1 MLSVLR
7 RSQLYVPGNN
17 EKMIMKASSLD
28 CDSVILDLED
38 AVPSA
43 QKERARSLVRK
54 MASELDWGKKEVCVR
69 TNSVATRW
77 GKADLDQLR
86 SVDRLD
92 SLVIPKAE
100 EDLTR
105 VYKQTGKRLIP
116 IIETAEG
123 LEEIGT
129 IVCSRGVD
137 AVSFGAADFAF
148 SVAGSVDSYLENP
161 YVKTRIVVAARS
173 VGIEPIDNVFFDL
186 KDREGFRRQALHARA
201 LGFSGKQLIHP
212 SQVSVANEVF
222 SPKPSEL
229 RWARGVIKQYE
240 RAKGRAEGA
249 FSLDGKLIDA
259 VHYKIAKRL
268 LKGSDRTSG
277 NEHEG
282 GR

>member
-1 MLSVLR
+1 MLR

-17 EKMIMKASSLD
+17 EKMILKASSLD

-38 AVPSA
+38 AVPPA
-43 QKERARSLVRK
+43 QKEWARGLVRK
-54 MASELDWGKKEVCVR
+54 VVRELDWGKREVCVR
-69 TNSVATRW
+69 TNSLATRW
-77 GKADLDQLR
+77 AKADLDQLR
-86 SVDRLD
+86 SAERVD

-105 VYKQTGKRLIP
+105 VHRQTGKMLIP

-123 LEEIGT
+123 LEGIGT
-129 IVCSRGVD
+129 IVRSSGVD

-173 VGIEPIDNVFFDL
+173 AGVDPIDNAFFDL
-186 KDREGFRRQALHARA
+186 KDAEGFRRQALHARA

-212 SQVSVANEVF
+212 SQVAVANEVF
-222 SPKPSEL
+222 SPTPSEL
-229 RWARGVIKQYE
+229 KWAKGVIKQYE
-240 RAKGRAEGA
+240 RAKGSAEGA

-259 VHYKIAKRL
+259 VHYRIAKRL
-268 LKGSDRTSG
+268 LKGSNRTWKSSV
-277 NEHEG
+277 E
-282 GR
+282 